1 MIRQTEKYTE
11 MPLDNRGGGGGQ
23 VTQTYGIDTFESG
36 RLPNGRLPGGIL
48 KTRPYDYSNTNSSN
62 SMSISG
68 PNSLNSVRQPFIP
81 QSTFTSAPQNNIY
94 PPKYEANGYNMFQGG
109 GGGGGIVNFEPPY
122 RQTVENS
129 EASFNTKKTYDKLE
143 DVYSDSSDTIEFAT
157 NLRKFFDENI
167 PSFVWIL
174 FLLVQIIVGFTC
186 LFIGTFNF
194 PYCAV
199 QPMIPVYLIASGCLL
214 IINSVVRMFGY
225 FPTSQAEKSRRR
237 INKKANLMSNLCFYG
252 IEGIVL
258 LAIIINLILG
268 CVWVYGSRWRV
279 HFEEGM
285 YEEHFCDW
293 TLYWFSWWSV
303 TMHLATFG
311 LLIVAIIFILI
322 YGSMS

>member
-11 MPLDNRGGGGGQ
+11 MPLDNRGGGQ
-23 VTQTYGIDTFESG
+23 VTQTYRVDSFESG

-81 QSTFTSAPQNNIY
+81 QSPFPTVSQNNY
-94 PPKYEANGYNMFQGG
+94 PPKYDANGYNLSPGG
-109 GGGGGIVNFEPPY
+109 GMG
-122 RQTVENS
+122 EN
-129 EASFNTKKTYDKLE
+129 N
-143 DVYSDSSDTIEFAT
+143 
-157 NLRKFFDENI
+157 
-167 PSFVWIL
+167 
-174 FLLVQIIVGFTC
+174 Q
-186 LFIGTFNF
+186 
-194 PYCAV
+194 
-199 QPMIPVYLIASGCLL
+199 
-214 IINSVVRMFGY
+214 
-225 FPTSQAEKSRRR
+225 RRT
-237 INKKANLMSNLCFYG
+237 NKKANLMSNLCFYG
-252 IEGIVL
+252 VEGIIL
-258 LAIIINLILG
+258 LAIVINLILG

-311 LLIVAIIFILI
+311 LLIVAVIFILI

>member
-11 MPLDNRGGGGGQ
+11 MPLDNRGQ
-23 VTQTYGIDTFESG
+23 VTQTYRVDSFESG

-48 KTRPYDYSNTNSSN
+48 KSRPYDYSNTNSSN

-68 PNSLNSVRQPFIP
+68 PNSQNSVRQPFIP
-81 QSTFTSAPQNNIY
+81 QSTFPTVSQNNY
-94 PPKYEANGYNMFQGG
+94 PPKYDANGYNLSPGG
-109 GGGGGIVNFEPPY
+109 GMVNFEPPY
-122 RQTVENS
+122 RPTIENS
-129 EASFNTKKTYDKLE
+129 EASFNSKKTFDKLE
-143 DVYSDSSDTIEFAT
+143 DVYSDSGDTVEFAT
-157 NLRKFFDENI
+157 NLRKFLDENI

-225 FPTSQAEKSRRR
+225 FPSSRSGDNQRR
-237 INKKANLMSNLCFYG
+237 TNKKANLMSNLCFYG
-252 IEGIVL
+252 IEGIIL

-285 YEEHFCDW
+285 YEEHFCEW

-311 LLIVAIIFILI
+311 LLIVAVIFILI